1 MSGDIAVRVRFHP
14 PPAAL
19 RRYFTTFYLTEIDV
33 AEGTCAFDWL
43 HPEWANLRMFQG
55 SLPDSDIG
63 GREPLGGVPATFTG
77 PTSTTVRFSVGTTRI
92 WGIGLLP
99 LGWARFVGAP
109 AHLYADRLMDPR
121 EERVFAP
128 FRPLVDTLFEAEPD
142 ERAELDRI
150 GAHFL
155 ARPPVDLPDEDRI
168 VACHAALLD
177 PELSSVADFAQGA
190 RLPAHTLERLCRRHF
205 GFPPRLLLRR
215 QRFMRSLAQ
224 YMLDPS
230 LKWIGAIDGHY
241 HDQAQFVRDF
251 HRFMGM
257 SPSQYA
263 AAPHPVLSAVM
274 RARQEAA
281 GAAVQALHHPLLR
294 HPADR

>member
-1 MSGDIAVRVRFHP
+1 MTGDVAVRVRFHP

-19 RRYFTTFYLTEIDV
+19 RPYFTTFYLTEIDV
-33 AEGTCAFDWL
+33 AHGGCTFDWL
-43 HPEWANLRMFQG
+43 HPEWANLRLFDG

-63 GREPLGGVPATFTG
+63 GRDPLGGVPATFTG
-77 PTSTTVRFSVGTTRI
+77 PTSTSVRFAIGTTRI

-99 LGWARFVGAP
+99 LGWARFVDAP
-109 AHLYADRLMDPR
+109 AHLYADRLMDPLR
-121 EERVFAP
+121 ERIFAP
-128 FRPLVDTLFEAEPD
+128 FRPLIEGLFGDRPD
-142 ERAELDRI
+142 EAAELARI
-150 GAHFL
+150 GEHFL
-155 ARPPVDLPDEDRI
+155 NRPPLDLPDEERI

-177 PELSSVADFAQGA
+177 PELSTVADFAEA
-190 RLPAHTLERLCRRHF
+190 AHLPAHTLERLCRRHF

-257 SPSQYA
+257 SPRQYSS
-263 AAPHPVLSAVM
+263 APHPVLSAVM

-281 GAAVQALHHPLLR
+281 GAAVQALHNPLLK

>member
-1 MSGDIAVRVRFHP
+1 MSGGIVVRVRFHP
-14 PPAAL
+14 PPAEL
-19 RRYFTTFYLTEIDV
+19 RPYFTSFYLTEIDV
-33 AEGTCAFDWL
+33 PEGASAFDWL

-55 SLPDSDIG
+55 SYPDSDIG
-63 GREPLGGVPATFTG
+63 GGAPLGGVQATFTG

-92 WGIGLLP
+92 WGIGFLP
-99 LGWARFVGAP
+99 LGWARFVDAP
-109 AHLYADRLMDPR
+109 AHVYADRLMDPR
-121 EERVFAP
+121 KERIFAA
-128 FRPLVDTLFEAEPD
+128 FRPLIEGLFGETADEAG
-142 ERAELDRI
+142 ELERI
-150 GAHFL
+150 GAHFA
-155 ARPPVDLPDEDRI
+155 ARLPVELPDEERI

-177 PELSSVADFAQGA
+177 PDLATVADFAEAA

-257 SPSQYA
+257 SPSQYV
-263 AAPHPVLSAVM
+263 AAPHPVLSGVM
-274 RARQEAA
+274 RARLEAA
-281 GAAVQALHHPLLR
+281 GAAVQALHHPLLK